1 MNDNPT
7 TVEEVFCSSR
17 KDCLHRVLVLESI
30 GIPYQIRRN
39 FGEFIIVVPTSF
51 AAKARAEIETYSSEN
66 PQAPTDQTAV
76 LEQGSGWLGV
86 IGYVIVMLIM
96 FMFQHYSILGEN
108 WLDAGKT
115 NAGLIHDGEWWR
127 TVTALTLHRDSLH
140 LVANIVT
147 GSLIGLFAGQLLGAG
162 LAWFSILLAG
172 AAGNLLNA
180 WVRNPGHTSI
190 GASTAVF
197 AIFGMV
203 AAFVSIRRR
212 HLHLSKF
219 ARYAPI
225 IGAAILL
232 SYLGTSGERT
242 DVFAHVAGFL
252 SGLLLG
258 ALYGMLGDKIILGI
272 RSQLLFGFGA
282 VGFLALSWLIALS
295 RYAS

>member
-1 MNDNPT
+1 MNDKLT
-7 TVEEVFCSSR
+7 TVEEVYSSSR
-17 KDCLHRVLVLESI
+17 KDCLHRALVLESI
-30 GIPYQIRRN
+30 GIPYQIRRY
-39 FGEFIIVVPTSF
+39 FGKFIIVVPASF

-66 PQAPTDQTAV
+66 PHSPSDQTAV
-76 LEQGSGWLGV
+76 LEQGSGWSGV
-86 IGYVIVMLIM
+86 IGYVTVMLIM
-96 FMFQHYSILGEN
+96 FIFQHYGIFGKD
-108 WLDAGKT
+108 WLNAGKT
-115 NAGLIHDGEWWR
+115 HAGLIRDGEWWR

-147 GSLIGLFAGQLLGAG
+147 GSLIGLFAGQLLGSG
-162 LAWFSILLAG
+162 LAWFSILFAG

-197 AIFGMV
+197 ATFGIV
-203 AAFVSIRRR
+203 SAFVSIRRR

-242 DVFAHVAGFL
+242 DVFAHIAGFL
-252 SGLLLG
+252 AGLLLG
-258 ALYGMLGDKIILGI
+258 ALYGMLGDRIILGK
-272 RSQLLFGFGA
+272 RCQRLFGFGA
-282 VGFLALSWLIALS
+282 VSFLAFSCLIAIS